1 TVVFLRNRDVPG
13 VVGRVGT
20 ILGEG
25 GINIANFSLA
35 RGGGDRAAAIIAV
48 DSIPPAGVLAKLRE
62 APGVEEVRVVT
73 W

>member
-1 TVVFLRNRDVPG
+1 VPG
-13 VVGRVGT
+13 VVGNVGT

-35 RGGGDRAAAIIAV
+35 RGGGDRAAAVIAV
-48 DSIPPAGVLAKLRE
+48 DSVPSAEVLARLRR